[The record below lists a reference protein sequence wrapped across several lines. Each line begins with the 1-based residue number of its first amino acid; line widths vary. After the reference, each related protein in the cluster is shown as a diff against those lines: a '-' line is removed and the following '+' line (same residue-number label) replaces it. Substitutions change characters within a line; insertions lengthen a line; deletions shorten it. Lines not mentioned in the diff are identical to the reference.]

1 MQIYGSKLVV
11 EEIKRFNFLVLMRSN
26 SVLDRRVYDELH
38 ISLPSSLCMQSWS
51 YYKVLVFKK
60 YVKWIELWRSTVTVR
75 HKRSCLI
82 I

>member
-51 YYKVLVFKK
+51 YYIVLVFK
-60 YVKWIELWRSTVTVR
+60 IMCSGL
-75 HKRSCLI
+75 SCGEAR
-82 I
+82 